1 MTAAA
6 SRPDDPRVPG
16 LPPEVPFP
24 PVPGPSWPDRPG
36 GPGGPAAPMPPLV
49 APPPGGDM
57 RSKVYEH
64 LLARRTVMLDRPLDD
79 EAATLV
85 AAQLMSLDA
94 ESAETITL
102 LVNSPGGSLGAAAAV
117 LDTIDLVR
125 GVVDTTC
132 LGQAVGTAAV
142 IVAAG
147 TGRRRMGAG
156 AQLRLRLA
164 DVELSGPAGRLEA
177 DLGQM
182 RLLRQALVDRLVTIT
197 GQDRRL
203 VERDIDAGRALTA
216 HDAVA
221 YGLVDEVIEPAAR

>member
-1 MTAAA
+1 
-6 SRPDDPRVPG
+6 
-16 LPPEVPFP
+16 
-24 PVPGPSWPDRPG
+24 
-36 GPGGPAAPMPPLV
+36 MPPLAV
-49 APPPGGDM
+49 PPPGGDM
-57 RSKVYEH
+57 RFKVYEH

-94 ESAETITL
+94 ESADPMTL
-102 LVNSPGGSLGAAAAV
+102 LVNSPGGPLGAAAAV

-125 GVVDTTC
+125 GVLDTTC

-142 IVAAG
+142 IVASG

-164 DVELSGPAGRLEA
+164 DVELAGPAGRLEA
-177 DLGQM
+177 DLGQL
-182 RLLRQALVDRLVTIT
+182 RLLRRVLVDRLVAIT

-216 HDAVA
+216 PDAVA
-221 YGLVDEVIEPAAR
+221 YGLVDEVIEPASR

>member
-1 MTAAA
+1 MTAAT

-16 LPPEVPFP
+16 PPAEVPFP
-24 PVPGPSWPDRPG
+24 FPPDPRWPDRPG
-36 GPGGPAAPMPPLV
+36 APMPPPA
-49 APPPGGDM
+49 APPPSGDV

-79 EAATLV
+79 EVATLV
-85 AAQLMSLDA
+85 AAQLMSLDT
-94 ESAETITL
+94 ESADRITL
-102 LVNSPGGSLGAAAAV
+102 LVNSPGGPLGAAAAV

-125 GVVDTTC
+125 GEVDTTC

-164 DVELSGPAGRLEA
+164 DVELAGPAGRLDA
-177 DLGQM
+177 DLGQ
-182 RLLRQALVDRLVTIT
+182 LRVLRGALVDRLVAVT

-203 VERDIDAGRALTA
+203 IERDIDAGRALTA
-216 HDAVA
+216 PDAVA